1 MLMFCGFRHPSCIVR
16 GMEANFIERHPRL
29 KDILHFFVF
38 ILIVFIG
45 TVIINTFIFRSFSVT
60 GHSMDNTLADGER
73 LIVNR
78 MPITTAQFQ
87 NKSYSPERGQIIV
100 FKNPRFVQ
108 GERDEYIV
116 KRVIAFAGERV
127 TVNGGVL
134 TVYNTDHP
142 NGFHPDDDYR
152 KNGVGPKSPV
162 SGDGVDIVVPDGTI
176 FVCGDNRVGNMS
188 YDSRTGLGTIPIFD
202 IVGPVGVR
210 LWPITKFTI
219 F

>member
-1 MLMFCGFRHPSCIVR
+1 MNRHPHLRDV
-16 GMEANFIERHPRL
+16 AN
-29 KDILHFFVF
+29 FFVF
-38 ILIVFIG
+38 ILVVFIG
-45 TVIINTFIFRSFSVT
+45 TVLINTFIFRSFSVT

-78 MPITTAQFQ
+78 LPLTTAQFQ

-127 TVNGGVL
+127 TVSGGVL
-134 TVYNTDHP
+134 TVYNDEHP
-142 NGFHPDDDYR
+142 QGFQPDNDYR

-162 SGDGVDIVVPDGTI
+162 SGDGVDVVVPEGTI
-176 FVCGDNRVGNMS
+176 FVCGDNRIGNMS
-188 YDSRTGLGTIPIFD
+188 YDSRSGLGTIPIFD
-202 IVGPVGVR
+202 IVGPVAIR
-210 LWPITKFTI
+210 LWPLPSFTV